1 MREGRRPPMGRYGG
15 AFGRRAVNRWIAEHR
30 EAVLG
35 ELEVVSGPYGPQ
47 LARKGDWAEA
57 AASLAG
63 GSMELAS
70 GSYEER
76 PLPAA
81 RKARPPPT

>member
-1 MREGRRPPMGRYGG
+1 MEHSDGVR
-15 AFGRRAVNRWIAEHR
+15 VNRWIAEHR

-47 LARKGDWAEA
+47 LACKGDWAEA

-63 GSMELAS
+63 RLMELAS

-81 RKARPPPT
+81 RAARPPPT

>member
-1 MREGRRPPMGRYGG
+1 MEHSDGVR
-15 AFGRRAVNRWIAEHR
+15 VNRWIVEHR

-47 LARKGDWAEA
+47 LACKGDWAGRPPPRGR
-57 AASLAG
+57 L
-63 GSMELAS
+63 MELAS

-76 PLPAA
+76 LLPARA
-81 RKARPPPT
+81 AARPPPT